1 MGRRVALLTAAIVIA
16 AIGTTLV
23 YLYAKQANDRAIADA
38 EPQNVLVASA
48 LIPAGTTAEQAQQQ
62 NLMEIK
68 SIPRDAVAPGAI
80 GDIAVITGQVA
91 VGPIQPGQQILTQLF
106 STAGGGGA
114 TGFTVPKGYLAAS
127 YSFGDTARVA
137 GFLTPGSEV
146 AVFLT
151 SPAAS
156 DDQQPTTRMLLPSV
170 KILAVGPSTITPPV
184 DPAQANPEAPPRAT
198 MTIAVTQ
205 KQLETLVFAQTQ
217 GELYLGLLGEGTK
230 AEPDNGVNADN
241 LFN

>member
-23 YLYAKQANDRAIADA
+23 YLYAKQANDRAIAEAQPVD
-38 EPQNVLVASA
+38 VLVATA
-48 LIPAGTTAEQAQQQ
+48 LIPAGTSAQQLVVDGSVEIQQIPEKSVAEGAVGNIEILAEQ
-62 NLMEIK
+62 
-68 SIPRDAVAPGAI
+68 VAI
-80 GDIAVITGQVA
+80 G
-91 VGPIQPGQQILTQLF
+91 PIYPGQQILTQLF
-106 STAGGGGA
+106 GETAGA
-114 TGFTVPKGYLAAS
+114 VTGINIPKGLLAAS
-127 YSFGDTARVA
+127 FSFGDTARVA
-137 GFLTPGSEV
+137 GFVNAGSEV

-156 DDQQPTTRMLLPSV
+156 NDDEPTTRLLLEKV
-170 KILAVGPSTITPPV
+170 QILAVGATTITPPA
-184 DPAQANPEAPPRAT
+184 DPTQANPEVFPRAT

-217 GELYLGLLGEGTK
+217 GELYLGLLNDASEI
-230 AEPDNGVNADN
+230 EPDQGTNADN